1 MRKLIPFFLLLIC
14 FSNACENK
22 PTEKKLNSAKQLSA
36 RSSSNDKSKAVSSYA
51 IHAYQTPNGWAYQI
65 SQNGKLL
72 IDQPTVPGRA
82 GTQGF
87 RTEIDARNVANLVCN
102 KLKAKI
108 FPPTVSEDDLKN
120 LNIH

>member
-1 MRKLIPFFLLLIC
+1 MRKLTPFFLLLIC
-14 FSNACENK
+14 FSSACESK
-22 PTEKKLNSAKQLSA
+22 QAGEKLNSNQQILGQ
-36 RSSSNDKSKAVSSYA
+36 SSSNSKAKEVATYD
-51 IHAYQTPNGWAYQI
+51 IHSYQTPNGWAYQI
-65 SQNGKLL
+65 SQNGKLI
-72 IDQPTVPGRA
+72 IDQPTIPGRP

-87 RTEIDARNVANLVCN
+87 STEIDARNVANLVCN

>member
-14 FSNACENK
+14 FSSACESK
-22 PTEKKLNSAKQLSA
+22 QAGKKLNSNQQILGQ
-36 RSSSNDKSKAVSSYA
+36 SSSNSKAKEAATYD
-51 IHAYQTPNGWAYQI
+51 IHSYQTPNGWAYQI
-65 SQNGKLL
+65 SQNGKLI
-72 IDQPTVPGRA
+72 IDQPTIPGRP

>member
-1 MRKLIPFFLLLIC
+1 MRKLIPFFFLLIC
-14 FSNACENK
+14 FSSACESK
-22 PTEKKLNSAKQLSA
+22 QAEEKLNSNQQILG
-36 RSSSNDKSKAVSSYA
+36 RSSSNSKAKEVATYGINS
-51 IHAYQTPNGWAYQI
+51 YQTSNGWAYQI
-65 SQNGKLL
+65 SQNGKLI
-72 IDQPTVPGRA
+72 IDQPTIPGRP

-87 RTEIDARNVANLVCN
+87 KTEIDARNVANLVCN